1 MRNKILSKV
10 FKLFKISLVRHG
22 VNHIIFIVLLKTT
35 RFLEEYIFYSV
46 KKKITYIY
54 IFKIEKAMAPHSGT
68 LALKIP
74 WVEEPG
80 RLQSMGSQSQTR
92 LKRLS
97 SSSSIYLKRKKIKQ

>member
-46 KKKITYIY
+46 KKKIKLHIYIY
-54 IFKIEKAMAPHSGT
+54 IFKTEKAMAPHSST
-68 LALKIP
+68 LAWKIP
-74 WVEEPG
+74 WAEEPG
-80 RLQSMGSQSQTR
+80 GLKSMGSHR
-92 LKRLS
+92 VGHN
-97 SSSSIYLKRKKIKQ
+97 